1 MPVTDQQ
8 LRAIAFLASACRP
21 IGCKAWDETGIL
33 ANVTKVRDRSLG
45 SVIIAAVQAAEDR
58 NAVTPG
64 VIPSAGPH
72 WRTPDAAPV
81 TSADKINPGEH
92 CAGCGKAEHVC
103 RARLESQ
110 RGMDPEDPRY
120 DDHAFVTVAA
130 ARGMKRDG
138 ATVAQI
144 AAAVKEQI
152 APTAEPDQRKT
163 LDDLLPDQHDPR
175 VEAARADLTATQRPP
190 RALGD
195 RPTSEETL

>member
-8 LRAIAFLASACRP
+8 LRAIAFLAAACRP
-21 IGCKAWDETGIL
+21 HGSKAWDKAGIL
-33 ANVTKVRDRSLG
+33 ANITKVRDRSLG

-81 TSADKINPGEH
+81 TEADRIDPGEH

-110 RGMDPEDPRY
+110 RGMDPDDPRY
-120 DDHAFVTVAA
+120 DDHTFVTVAA

-138 ATVAQI
+138 ETVAQI
-144 AAAVKEQI
+144 VQSVKAEV
-152 APTAEPDQRKT
+152 APTPTIAEPTT
-163 LDDLLPDQHDPR
+163 LAGLAPADRNPHVADARAQIVTAALPD
-175 VEAARADLTATQRPP
+175 EKTAR
-190 RALGD
+190 
-195 RPTSEETL
+195 